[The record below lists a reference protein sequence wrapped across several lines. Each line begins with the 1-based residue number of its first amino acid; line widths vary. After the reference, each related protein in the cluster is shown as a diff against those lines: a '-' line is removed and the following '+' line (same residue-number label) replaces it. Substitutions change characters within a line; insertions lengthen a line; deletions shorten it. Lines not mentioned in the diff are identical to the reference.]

1 MPAVSFQCPYCQTHI
16 EADEPMRGVMINCP
30 ECGGLFRIPGG
41 AAHEEWLLNFDCPSC
56 LQNIEAP
63 ADAAGL
69 NLKCPACGQLLVIP
83 PPPAEPAAPPPGIQ
97 PAPDVMGEK
106 EKKGSTARIELPKE
120 VRLPEPGAYHLKIKR
135 FEESEG
141 SHLPRG
147 FHAAPEKREDKHGPR
162 G

>member
-41 AAHEEWLLNFDCPSC
+41 VPHEEWLLNFDCPSC

-83 PPPAEPAAPPPGIQ
+83 PPPAEAGGRPAGIQ
-97 PAPDVMGEK
+97 PAPDLKEEE
-106 EKKGSTARIELPKE
+106 EKKGSTARIELPRE
-120 VRLPEPGAYHLKIKR
+120 VRLPEPGAYHIKIKR
-135 FEESEG
+135 LGDSEG
-141 SHLPRG
+141 THLPQG
-147 FHAAPEKREDKHGPR
+147 FHSTPAPREGKFGSR